1 MDLKWVLRDDVDQ
14 NLINNLANELNA
26 PRSIARIL
34 YNRKIYDIESA
45 RRYFKFQISDL
56 YDPFLLADMQKAVDR
71 IILALRNREK
81 ILIYGDYDVDGI
93 TSVSLVYLL
102 LKYLGCNVEFY
113 IPNRLREGYGMSV
126 DGIKVA
132 QLKGISLIITV
143 DCGITALAEVQ
154 YANKAGIDIIISD
167 HHESGS
173 ELPNA
178 LAVLNPKANGEHY
191 PFRELAGV
199 GVAYK
204 MSLALI
210 RTLKLDEEIIQQYVD
225 LVAIGSAA
233 DIVPLVDE
241 NRILVREGL
250 RILNEKNKPGLAALL
265 ESSGLRNKVIST
277 GQIVF
282 VLAPRINAV
291 GRMGNA
297 ERAVRLLTTTNKQQA
312 KNIAAILEAENRER
326 KNIDDLTFKE
336 AQEIVDQEYDL
347 QENAALVL
355 DMDGWHPGVIGIVAS
370 RIVEKYYRPTVM
382 ISVEDGIGKGSARSI
397 YGFDIYEAL
406 KRCEDLMLGFGG
418 HKYAAGLTIEEK
430 QIQPLRERLNEIAK
444 EKLTADM
451 LVPKLNIDC
460 EIDLNEINPR
470 FVQLLKMMAPFGP
483 QNLRPVLLSRN
494 LQVVGTP
501 GIVGKNHLKFK
512 VQQNGVVIDAIGFNL
527 GDKLYRLTPG
537 EKNLDL
543 AYVVEENE
551 YMGRTTLQLRIKD
564 LR

>member
-14 NLINNLANELNA
+14 NLINTLASELNT
-26 PRSIARIL
+26 PKSIARIL
-34 YNRKIYDIESA
+34 CNRKIYDVESA
-45 RRYFKFQISDL
+45 HRYFRFQIGDL

-113 IPNRLREGYGMSV
+113 IPNRLREGYGMSI

-132 QLKGISLIITV
+132 QLKGVSLIITV
-143 DCGITALAEVQ
+143 DCGITAIEEVQ
-154 YANKAGIDIIISD
+154 FAKKAGIDIIISD
-167 HHESGS
+167 HHESGT

-178 LAVLNPKANGEHY
+178 LAVLNPKANGENY

-204 MSLALI
+204 LLLALI
-210 RTLKLDEEIIQQYVD
+210 RMLKLDEEIIHQYVD

-233 DIVPLVDE
+233 DIVPIVDE

-250 RILNEKNKPGLAALL
+250 RKLNEKNKPGLAALL
-265 ESSGLRNKVIST
+265 ETSGLRNKVIST

-297 ERAVRLLTTTNKQQA
+297 ERAVRLLTTSNKPQA

-336 AQEIVDQEYDL
+336 AQEIVDNEYDL
-347 QENAALVL
+347 QETAALVL

-397 YGFDIYEAL
+397 HGFDVYEAL
-406 KRCEDLMLGFGG
+406 KKCEDLMLGFGG

-430 QIQPLRERLNEIAK
+430 KIQPLRERLNEIAR
-444 EKLTADM
+444 ETLTDDM
-451 LVPKLNIDC
+451 LIPKWNIDC
-460 EIDLNEINPR
+460 EIGLDEINSR
-470 FVQLLKMMAPFGP
+470 FVQLLKMMATYGP
-483 QNLRPVLLSRN
+483 QN
-494 LQVVGTP
+494 
-501 GIVGKNHLKFK
+501 
-512 VQQNGVVIDAIGFNL
+512 
-527 GDKLYRLTPG
+527 
-537 EKNLDL
+537 
-543 AYVVEENE
+543 
-551 YMGRTTLQLRIKD
+551 
-564 LR
+564 